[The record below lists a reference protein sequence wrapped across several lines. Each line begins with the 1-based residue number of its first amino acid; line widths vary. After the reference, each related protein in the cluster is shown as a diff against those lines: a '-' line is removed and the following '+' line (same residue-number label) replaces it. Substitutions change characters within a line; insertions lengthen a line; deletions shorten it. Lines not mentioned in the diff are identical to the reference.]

1 MKQQTL
7 TMQDA
12 QNTARMLSEALP
24 YLQRFSG
31 AVVVVKF
38 GGNAMGDDTARPS

>member
-12 QNTARMLSEALP
+12 LNTAKMLSEALP
-24 YLQRFSG
+24 YLQRF
-31 AVVVVKF
+31 
-38 GGNAMGDDTARPS
+38 TAPWWW